1 MTVQMTERMKL
12 AELLCSDPHNWL
24 FSQIQDWPGAV
35 DENLIRR
42 YAGPHKGLVEQ
53 ALEEMLQLELVQF
66 GLAWR
71 TSRNLYIADLAKLK
85 KGETEVG
92 QVRMFY
98 LAKMAGRH
106 LHRRD
111 QVAANGPTSRHDS
124 AMNQDRREVRPHL
137 SHTGQLDDVVTSLM
151 LQGFDIRSGRRDLV
165 QPAGLPQLVPDAVLT
180 AVVAY
185 VPFGLVYLHA
195 TVDSEVT
202 PSIKDQLLPVLS
214 VPAGPDG
221 YVVVLVCNTR
231 RLAALAQA
239 EADAWV
245 RPVESRQ
252 RVLAVTEQ
260 DVSDMSAYRKL
271 PDSLRGLFRVVK
283 FFVEYERSA
292 RFRDRIRDK
301 LMSYVALAKNG
312 HVFPL
317 LFITEK
323 DLAERFVLEESEA
336 LMAEHGVE
344 LVVVTSTYDRVVR
357 RLPAGDPNVWSR
369 RGGSIKMLP
378 V

>member
-1 MTVQMTERMKL
+1 MMAKVAERMKL
-12 AELLCSDPHNWL
+12 AELMCFDPHSWL

-66 GLAWR
+66 GPVWR
-71 TSRNLYIADLAKLK
+71 TSKNSFITDLAKLK
-85 KGETEVG
+85 KGDIEMD

-111 QVAANGPTSRHDS
+111 QVAPNHPTSRHDS

-165 QPAGLPQLVPDAVLT
+165 QPEGLPQLVPDAVLT
-180 AVVAY
+180 TVVAG
-185 VPFGLVYLHA
+185 VPFSLVHLDA
-195 TVDSEVT
+195 TIDVEVS
-202 PSIKDQLLPVLS
+202 PGIKDRLFPVLN
-214 VPAGPDG
+214 VQDGPDR

-231 RLAALAQA
+231 RLATLAQA

-245 RPVESRQ
+245 RLLESRQ
-252 RVLAVTEQ
+252 RVLAVTAQ

-271 PDSLRGLFRVVK
+271 PDSLRGLFRVVR

-301 LMSYVALAKNG
+301 LVSYMELAKNG

-323 DLAERFVLEESEA
+323 DQAEWFVLEESEA

-344 LVVVTSTYDRVVR
+344 LMVVTSTYDRIVR
-357 RLPAGDPNVWSR
+357 RLPAGDPTVWSH
-369 RGGSIKMLP
+369 RGGSIKVLP